1 MEIQE
6 NCGNRLIKYD
16 YIISVLSHQHH
27 YLEESGDLSQSTG
40 PHSAQQFVISNVTV
54 NPRDVKVH

>member
-1 MEIQE
+1 M
-6 NCGNRLIKYD
+6 IKYD